1 MSEPV
6 VWDGDGS
13 PHSPR
18 FNDRYRSRSGP
29 VAQATTVF
37 LTGCG
42 LPGRWRGAA
51 EFTVLEAGFGL
62 GINFLTT
69 WAAWEA
75 DEQRCER
82 LHFVS
87 IEAYPVAA
95 ADIVRG
101 ARAPDCTEEEDV
113 ALTSL
118 SARVQ
123 ALAQQ
128 LAGAWQSLSPGVQ
141 HLRFAEGRVQLTLAV
156 GEVQPMLERLACVAD
171 AVYLDGFSPARNP
184 DMWSPATLQ
193 ALARHCGPGTTL
205 ATYTVAHSVREVLQQ
220 LGFRVQRLPGLP
232 PKRQRL
238 QAVFR
243 PIDSAS
249 GLPPCATSSLPGN
262 VTMAPRGPTW

>member
-6 VWDGDGS
+6 VWAGDGS

-18 FNDRYRSRSGP
+18 FNDRYRSRSGA

-37 LTGCG
+37 LAGCG

-69 WAAWEA
+69 WAAWEV

-87 IEAYPVAA
+87 IEAYPVAT

-101 ARAPDCTEEEDV
+101 ALAPDEAAATPDSP
-113 ALTSL
+113 APLPG
-118 SARVQ
+118 RVKV
-123 ALAQQ
+123 LAQQ
-128 LAGAWQSLSPGVQ
+128 LAGAWGVPSPGLH
-141 HLRFAEGRVQLTLAV
+141 HLHFADGAVQLTLAV

-205 ATYTVAHSVREVLQQ
+205 ATYTVAHSVREVLQ
-220 LGFRVQRLPGLP
+220 
-232 PKRQRL
+232 
-238 QAVFR
+238 
-243 PIDSAS
+243 
-249 GLPPCATSSLPGN
+249 
-262 VTMAPRGPTW
+262 